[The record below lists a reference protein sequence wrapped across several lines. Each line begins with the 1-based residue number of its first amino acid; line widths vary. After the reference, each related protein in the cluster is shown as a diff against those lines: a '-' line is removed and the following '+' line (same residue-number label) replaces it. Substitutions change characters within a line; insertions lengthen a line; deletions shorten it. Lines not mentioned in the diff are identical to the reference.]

1 MLIKEKNKILA
12 ILCGCLL
19 LTSPIAMAKT
29 QTIEATGSYQMGE
42 NDSLAS
48 AKKNAEADAM
58 RIAAEQAG
66 VYVRSYSKTK
76 NLKLT
81 DDQVEVISIQ
91 TMQVKDCK
99 FRQEYKNDI
108 MTVYASI
115 KATVDDSDFQ
125 KRIDA
130 NDKIQDLQTKLD
142 QEKAKN
148 RDELNRKLQKSG
160 KDPMAA
166 AIVEQNLKTFTQN
179 YRYAGSIRK
188 NFADF
193 ANERNG
199 IVPADIYGRMA
210 LLDLCGSS
218 SFFSEDINNAIQIDP
233 KDPFYYTIQGLES
246 INNQD
251 YYGAEAFADQ
261 AVRLNKRYWPAYYV
275 RSIAKAFR
283 GSTRK
288 AIEDCNTAIKRGGN
302 NFGYVTNY
310 RAKLERVFAGRH
322 NDIDFTSSDYND
334 IILNTI
340 KGFYRDA
347 DQLKKQ
353 KKKR

>member
-1 MLIKEKNKILA
+1 MPFKKTNKVFA

-19 LTSPIAMAKT
+19 LASPIALAKT

-42 NDSLAS
+42 NDSIAS
-48 AKKNAEADAM
+48 AKKNAKEDAM

-81 DDQVEVISIQ
+81 DDQVEIISIQ

-115 KATVDDSDFQ
+115 KAAIDDSDFQ

-130 NDKIQDLQTKLD
+130 NNKIQDLQTKLD

-148 RDELNRKLQKSG
+148 QDELNRKLQKSG

-166 AIVEQNLKTFTQN
+166 AIVEQNLKTFMQN

-218 SFFSEDINNAIQIDP
+218 AFYREDIDNAIQIEP
-233 KDPFYYTIQGLES
+233 NDPFYYTIQGLYC

-251 YYGAEAFADQ
+251 YFGAEAFADQ
-261 AVRLNKRYWPAYYV
+261 AVRLDKRYWPAYYI

-288 AIEDCNTAIKRGGN
+288 AIEDCNAAIKRGGSHY
-302 NFGYVTNY
+302 GYVMNY

-322 NDIDFTSSDYND
+322 SDVDLTADDYNSTV
-334 IILNTI
+334 LNTI

-347 DQLKKQ
+347 DKLKKQ
-353 KKKR
+353 KKK

>member
-1 MLIKEKNKILA
+1 MPFKKTNKVFA

-19 LTSPIAMAKT
+19 LASPIAMAKT

-42 NDSLAS
+42 NDSIAS
-48 AKKNAEADAM
+48 AKKNAKEDAM

-99 FRQEYKNDI
+99 FRQEYKNNI

-115 KATVDDSDFQ
+115 KAAIDDSDFQ

-130 NDKIQDLQTKLD
+130 NNKIQDLQTKLD

-148 RDELNRKLQKSG
+148 QDELNRKLQKSG

-166 AIVEQNLKTFTQN
+166 AIVEQNLKTFMQN

-199 IVPADIYGRMA
+199 IIPADIYGRMA

-218 SFFSEDINNAIQIDP
+218 AFYQEDIDNAIQIEP
-233 KDPFYYTIQGLES
+233 NDPFYYTIQGLYC

-251 YYGAEAFADQ
+251 YFGAEAFADQ
-261 AVRLNKRYWPAYYV
+261 AVRLDKRYWPAYYI

-288 AIEDCNTAIKRGGN
+288 AIEDCNAAIKRGGSHY
-302 NFGYVTNY
+302 GYVMNY

-322 NDIDFTSSDYND
+322 SNVDFTADDYNSTV
-334 IILNTI
+334 LNTI

-347 DQLKKQ
+347 DKLKKQ
-353 KKKR
+353 KKK